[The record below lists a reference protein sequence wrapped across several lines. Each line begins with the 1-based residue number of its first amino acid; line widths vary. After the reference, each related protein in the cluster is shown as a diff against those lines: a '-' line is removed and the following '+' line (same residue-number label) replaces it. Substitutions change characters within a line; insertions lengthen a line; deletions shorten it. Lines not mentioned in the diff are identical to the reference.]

1 MRIPMWKIRP
11 SWDRLTFNMRIPILV
26 RRHLYIE
33 TAPILTGS
41 GPAGDSCIPSNV
53 LHGCD
58 LKLIVIRY
66 SDVHNSQTRLIIYA
80 MTKDSICYFV
90 CCDRYSVKH
99 IFCDYVFS
107 KYCQVLSYFDM
118 FYYSGH
124 QSTLF
129 RTQVLRNWKSTSGS
143 GVEI

>member
-33 TAPILTGS
+33 TAPILTRS

-66 SDVHNSQTRLIIYA
+66 SDVHNSQTRLVIYTK
-80 MTKDSICYFV
+80 TKDSRCYFV

-99 IFCDYVFS
+99 IFYDYLIS
-107 KYCQVLSYFDM
+107 KYCRVLFYFDM
-118 FYYSGH
+118 FYYSGY
-124 QSTLF
+124 QSMLFWTLI
-129 RTQVLRNWKSTSGS
+129 LRNWNIMSRSG
-143 GVEI
+143 GEI